1 MTQLEIDVPGADVPG
16 TAPETDGLDGLGD
29 PGSGTPGTGHHPESQ
44 GADREHLGQMRLSRL
59 QLHNWGTFEGGHD
72 LPVPRGG
79 LLLTGESGSGK
90 SSVLDAITAVLI
102 RPGEARFNAAAQD
115 GPVGDRDRSPMSYV
129 RGAYRKHADAETGEV
144 RPGYLRP
151 GPTVS
156 GIALTFEDA
165 AGKVVTALRV
175 LHVAGRSAASA
186 DLRTAFLLFDR
197 AVELSEVLELSRS
210 GIDRRRLKRGLSPLV
225 ASETYTKF
233 GVQLR
238 RATGI
243 GSEAAQRLLHRTQ
256 SAKSLTSLDNLLR
269 DFMLDRP
276 ETFDLAEQAVEHFRA
291 LQDAHATVVD
301 AREQVEVL
309 RPQRELWTTH
319 RSACAQRDR
328 LVELHESVDA
338 FRFTL
343 LAELA
348 EQDLTAA
355 RSQVE
360 VALHERE
367 RALRGQAD
375 ARRAESEA
383 RQALDARGGAALE
396 LLDRDLED
404 ARARTER
411 IAQQIARLLPV
422 LERLGS
428 PIPESAADLA
438 AAHGLV
444 HREQERIEQ
453 EIARLT
459 EAAGPEHV
467 ARGEALRR
475 ISEAEQEIISLRD
488 RRSNLP
494 FRLVEVRDQLARAA
508 GVAPSALPFAGEL
521 MNVRDPSWQGAI
533 ERLLHGLAST
543 ILVPDRLYPVV
554 AETVEGRHWGTRI
567 SYERVRGAE
576 QHDHAEHDG
585 RAGEGTVLSVLE
597 LAESPFRAWL
607 RRRIARSH
615 PHVLVDEVAELAR
628 HERALTRAGQ
638 IKNRDQ
644 HVKDDRFRIDD
655 RSRWIIGTDNTAKL
669 EAERAQLAEAEREL
683 ERRDRALAQLE
694 KQRRAE
700 EGRSVDLARLLEVS
714 WDDLDQTDAAQR
726 LEALSERRAAL
737 LADTDLAQLEET
749 LRRTVQE
756 NGRAQEHYEQ
766 ARDAHRD
773 LEQAAS
779 SAEEDLTR
787 AREGL
792 QGAALDPGHRAELES
807 RTQRVRRVTRQNL
820 PEAMISVSTGIRD
833 DLDAARDTIRSSESA
848 LATARSSYLTRWAE
862 RSANLVDDIAATPD
876 FLAILARLEADR
888 LPEFE
893 HRFRDLLRT
902 QSQNN
907 IGQLRAVISQAIRDV
922 HQRLAPVNESL
933 RATPFDTERRT
944 WLTLVAQ
951 QKHTEEV
958 KTLLK
963 ELLDI
968 THGAFHQQE
977 ETIEEAEAR
986 YARMDALLRRLGSA
1000 ETTDRSWQRRVLDTR
1015 LHVEFEARELDESG
1029 TPIDVYRGSDGRSGG
1044 QRQRL
1049 VTFCLAAALRYQ
1061 LTDAA
1066 AGTPPYGLV
1075 VLDEAFDKT
1084 DIHFTRAG
1092 LEVFRSFGFQL
1103 LLATPLKMLQTI
1115 EQYVGGAAVVA
1126 NPTGNESRLSA
1137 VMFTEPDDEDE
1148 GDQDAPEAAAD
1159 PADGASQ

>member
-1 MTQLEIDVPGADVPG
+1 M
-16 TAPETDGLDGLGD
+16 
-29 PGSGTPGTGHHPESQ
+29 
-44 GADREHLGQMRLSRL
+44 
-59 QLHNWGTFEGGHD
+59 
-72 LPVPRGG
+72 
-79 LLLTGESGSGK
+79 
-90 SSVLDAITAVLI
+90 
-102 RPGEARFNAAAQD
+102 
-115 GPVGDRDRSPMSYV
+115 
-129 RGAYRKHADAETGEV
+129 
-144 RPGYLRP
+144 
-151 GPTVS
+151 
-156 GIALTFEDA
+156 
-165 AGKVVTALRV
+165 
-175 LHVAGRSAASA
+175 
-186 DLRTAFLLFDR
+186 
-197 AVELSEVLELSRS
+197 
-210 GIDRRRLKRGLSPLV
+210 
-225 ASETYTKF
+225 
-233 GVQLR
+233 
-238 RATGI
+238 
-243 GSEAAQRLLHRTQ
+243 
-256 SAKSLTSLDNLLR
+256 
-269 DFMLDRP
+269 
-276 ETFDLAEQAVEHFRA
+276 
-291 LQDAHATVVD
+291 VD

-309 RPQRELWTTH
+309 LPQRELWTTYQ
-319 RSACAQRDR
+319 SACTQRDR
-328 LVELHESVDA
+328 LVELNDSVDT

-367 RALRGQAD
+367 RALRAQAD

-383 RQALDARGGAALE
+383 RQALDARGGAALQ
-396 LLDRDLED
+396 LLDRDLDD
-404 ARARTER
+404 ARARAER
-411 IAQQIARLLPV
+411 IAQQTARLLPV

-428 PIPESAADLA
+428 PVPESAADLA

-444 HREQERIEQ
+444 HREQERIDQ
-453 EIARLT
+453 EISRLT

-475 ISEAEQEIISLRD
+475 ITESEQEITSLRD

-494 FRLVEVRDQLARAA
+494 FRLVDVRDQLAQAA

-521 MNVRDPSWQGAI
+521 MNVRDPAWQGAV

-543 ILVPDRLYPVV
+543 ILVPERLYPVV
-554 AETVEGRHWGTRI
+554 AEAVEGRHWGTRI

-576 QHDHAEHDG
+576 QRDHVDDEG
-585 RAGEGTVLSVLE
+585 RTGSRTVLSVLE
-597 LAESPFRAWL
+597 LAESPFRTWL

-615 PHVLVDEVAELAR
+615 PHVLVDEVGELAR
-628 HERALTRAGQ
+628 HDRALTRAGQ

-669 EAERAQLAEAEREL
+669 EAELAQLADAKREL
-683 ERRDRALAQLE
+683 ERRDRALSQLE
-694 KQRRAE
+694 KQRRGE
-700 EGRSVDLARLLEVS
+700 EGRSVDLGRLLEVT
-714 WDDLDQTDAAQR
+714 WDDLDRVDAAQR
-726 LEALSERRAAL
+726 LEALGERRAAL

-749 LRRTVQE
+749 LRLAVAE
-756 NGRAQEHYEQ
+756 NARAQEHYEQ

-779 SAEEDLTR
+779 SAEEDLLR

-792 QGAALDPGHRAELES
+792 QDAALDPLHRAELES
-807 RTQRVRRVTRQNL
+807 RTRRVRRVTRQNL

-833 DLDAARDTIRSSESA
+833 DLDTARDTIRSSESA
-848 LATARSSYLTRWAE
+848 LSAARSSYLTRWAE

-922 HQRLAPVNESL
+922 HQRLEPVNESL

-944 WLTLVAQ
+944 WLALVAQ

-958 KTLLK
+958 KAFLK

-968 THGAFHQQE
+968 TQGAFHQDE
-977 ETIEEAEAR
+977 ETIEEAETR
-986 YARMDALLRRLGSA
+986 FARMDALLRRLGSA
-1000 ETTDRSWQRRVLDTR
+1000 ETTDKSWQRRVLDTR
-1015 LHVEFEARELDESG
+1015 LHVEFEARELDEAG
-1029 TPIDVYRGSDGRSGG
+1029 QPIDIYRGSDGRSGG

-1066 AGTPPYGLV
+1066 AGVPPYGLV

-1115 EQYVGGAAVVA
+1115 EEYVGGAAVVA
-1126 NPTGNESRLSA
+1126 NPTGSNSRLSA
-1137 VMFTEPDDEDE
+1137 VVFTDGDD
-1148 GDQDAPEAAAD
+1148 
-1159 PADGASQ
+1159 ADGEATDGEDRASEPGAGAQHVGRSSR